1 MGASTSGDCKG
12 ETGHFMVLQSS
23 VQVAGG
29 GGGACLPTPSD
40 LFVNEIS
47 LLY

>member
-1 MGASTSGDCKG
+1 MGMARVGPATLWSFKALCKW
-12 ETGHFMVLQSS
+12 L
-23 VQVAGG
+23 AD